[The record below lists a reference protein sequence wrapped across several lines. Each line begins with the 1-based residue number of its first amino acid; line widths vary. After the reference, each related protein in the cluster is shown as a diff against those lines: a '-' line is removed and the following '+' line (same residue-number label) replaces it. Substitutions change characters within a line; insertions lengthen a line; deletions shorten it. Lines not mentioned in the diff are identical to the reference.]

1 MSMSLEED
9 IEVLRHI
16 PFFEGFSNE
25 HLRLIAFSAESRS
38 LPEKLLLYDEGQLLH
53 SAYVVSSGRLRGE
66 RKLKSGGYEKRE
78 IGPGVL
84 LGERALILD
93 KRATESVRV
102 EERARVLQIRK
113 AMFRRLLQDYPEIA
127 LALRSRLMRQVVE
140 AAGDFDEVGKRFK
153 APSEASEGGQR
164 PL

>member
-1 MSMSLEED
+1 MSLEED
-9 IEVLRHI
+9 IEVLRRI

-38 LPEKLLLYDEGQLLH
+38 LPEKLLLYDDGQLLH
-53 SAYVVSSGRLRGE
+53 SAYVVVSGRKG
-66 RKLKSGGYEKRE
+66 GGYEKRE

-127 LALRSRLMRQVVE
+127 LTLRARLIRQVVE
-140 AAGDFDEVGKRFK
+140 AAGEFDEVGKRF
-153 APSEASEGGQR
+153 
-164 PL
+164 